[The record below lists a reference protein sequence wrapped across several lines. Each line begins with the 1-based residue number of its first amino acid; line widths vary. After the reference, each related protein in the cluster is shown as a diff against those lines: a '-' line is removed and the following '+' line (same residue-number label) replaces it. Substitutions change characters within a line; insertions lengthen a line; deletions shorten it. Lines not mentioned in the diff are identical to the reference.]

1 MLKENAVNKNQ
12 TRRFVSKSF
21 AWILGFIIAF
31 TSATLPVRA
40 EVSKQAVTIH
50 RGVYDNRSCRSEDD
64 YLIENKYPDA
74 PMPADGEILDYYL
87 ENGRIKGINGLEQL
101 DFIITSTGELRV
113 GKRHIFLANRQP
125 VLAAGQLELDECGKI
140 KKIDNLSGHYQ
151 PTVQQAMRFQALLS
165 NLGAD
170 LRNTLLTYYTIK
182 LDSSGFPSEAVLVYS
197 NMIK

>member
-1 MLKENAVNKNQ
+1 MVKENAVNRNQ
-12 TRRFVSKSF
+12 TRRFVSKAF
-21 AWILGFIIAF
+21 AWILGFVIAF
-31 TSATLPVRA
+31 TSATFPVMA
-40 EVSKQAVTIH
+40 EVSKEAVTIH
-50 RGVYDNRSCRSEDD
+50 HEMYDNRSCRGEADH
-64 YLIENKYPDA
+64 LIENKYPDA

-87 ENGRIKGINGLEQL
+87 ENGKIKGINGIKQL

-113 GKRHIFLANRQP
+113 GKRHLFLANRQP

-151 PTVQQAMRFQALLS
+151 PTVKQAMRFQALLS

-182 LDSSGFPSEAVLVYS
+182 LDSSGLPSEAVLIYS
-197 NMIK
+197 KIIK

>member
-1 MLKENAVNKNQ
+1 MVKENAVNKNQ
-12 TRRFVSKSF
+12 TRRFVSKAF
-21 AWILGFIIAF
+21 AWLLGFVIAF
-31 TSATLPVRA
+31 TSATFPVMA
-40 EVSKQAVTIH
+40 EVAKEDITIQH
-50 RGVYDNRSCRSEDD
+50 EMYDNRTCRGETDH
-64 YLIENKYPDA
+64 LIENKYPDA

-87 ENGRIKGINGLEQL
+87 ENGRIKGINGIKQL

-113 GKRHIFLANRQP
+113 GKRHLFLANRQP

-151 PTVQQAMRFQALLS
+151 PTVKQAMRFQSLLS
-165 NLGAD
+165 KLGAD

-197 NMIK
+197 KIIK